1 MRIDRLVLLAALS
14 VSPLAPCAEEP
25 DARPAL
31 VRRALD
37 ELHRER
43 FADALATAAELR
55 RLFPADPAGP
65 LSEAN
70 VYQTMMRDYRLRDHE
85 PEFLAALAEAR
96 RRAEN
101 NVRSRPDAEAFFARG
116 TARGYIAI
124 HHYRCGRWLPALRQ
138 GLGCL
143 DDMKRAA
150 QLDPG
155 FVDPLLPMALHDYWT
170 SRKLAL
176 FFKGR
181 RPEAIARL
189 ETVFRQGRYLSVEA
203 AYSLS
208 TVLQIE
214 GAFGRAL
221 EVSDWLHERFPEN
234 PVCLYHRAR
243 ILEGLGRSAEALL
256 VWDRLVERLFA
267 SGRVSHGFL
276 SECHLHR
283 AVLLRARAVGDGR
296 DSEAAAALLLAKE
309 HARRR
314 DARTEMEGPLG
325 GFEEVSAEIVRL
337 EGRRARVA
345 VHSAEALRA
354 PGDDKGREPTV
365 P

>member
-1 MRIDRLVLLAALS
+1 MRIDTLVLLTALCA
-14 VSPLAPCAEEP
+14 SPLATRGEEP
-25 DARPAL
+25 ETRPAL
-31 VRRALD
+31 VHRALD

-43 FADALATAAELR
+43 FADALATAAELS
-55 RLFPADPAGP
+55 RLLPADPAGP

-96 RRAEN
+96 SRAES
-101 NVRSRPDAEAFFARG
+101 NVRSRPDAEAFFARA

-124 HHYRCGRWLPALRQ
+124 HDQRCGRWLPALRQ

-143 DDMKRAA
+143 DDMERAA
-150 QLDPG
+150 QLDPS
-155 FVDPLLPMALHDYWT
+155 FVDPLLPMALHDYWK
-170 SRKLAL
+170 SRKLGL

-189 ETVFRQGRYLSVEA
+189 ETVFREGRYLSVEA

-221 EVSDWLHERFPEN
+221 EVSDWLHERFPDN

-243 ILEGLGRSAEALL
+243 ILEGRGRSAEALL
-256 VWDRLVERLFA
+256 VWDRLVERLFS

-276 SECHLHR
+276 AECHLHR
-283 AVLLRARAVGDGR
+283 AVLLQSRAVGDGR

-309 HARRR
+309 HARLR
-314 DARTEMEGPLG
+314 DPGTEMEGPFG
-325 GFEEVSAEIVRL
+325 GFDEVRAQIARV

-345 VHSAEALRA
+345 VHSAEALPA
-354 PGDDKGREPTV
+354 SPASP
-365 P
+365 